1 MVVYGDAGTLL
12 VHQPK
17 ATREGEKAG
26 AGRIQLVTAEGSE
39 WIDPPA
45 LRVDERDGPSYFL
58 SCVAAGRAVEGLCA
72 PQVGRDA
79 QEILAAALRSSAS
92 GREVTLPLTAS

>member
-1 MVVYGDAGTLL
+1 MVVFGDAGTLL

-26 AGRIQLVTAEGSE
+26 AGRIQLVTAGGSE

-45 LRVDERDGPSYFL
+45 LPADERDGPSYFL
-58 SCVAAGRAVEGLCA
+58 SRIAAGRAVEGLCA
-72 PQVGRDA
+72 PEVGRDA
-79 QEILAAALRSSAS
+79 QEILAAALLSSAS